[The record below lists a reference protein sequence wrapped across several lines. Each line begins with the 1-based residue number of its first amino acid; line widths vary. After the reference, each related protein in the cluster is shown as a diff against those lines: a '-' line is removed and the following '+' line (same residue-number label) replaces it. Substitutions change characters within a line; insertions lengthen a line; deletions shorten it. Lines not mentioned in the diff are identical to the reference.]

1 MFPALPGSVEHPLLP
16 CVQVSFGSSAAG
28 SSQQQ
33 VRPCP
38 LCPDSDQIPQRSEM
52 TRCAM
57 NGSQAHYSI
66 TSSAS
71 ASKVGGTT
79 MPSAFAVFDKRYW
92 AYCTRRVSKSKLKW
106 APPRAESLLARMR
119 PP

>member
-1 MFPALPGSVEHPLLP
+1 MPA
-16 CVQVSFGSSAAG
+16 
-28 SSQQQ
+28 
-33 VRPCP
+33 
-38 LCPDSDQIPQRSEM
+38 SENLH
-52 TRCAM
+52 M